1 MKKSELRQ
9 IIKEEISKVLNE
21 ENELNNVL
29 TQEDFNILESK
40 GFVIRFANPEH
51 KLFRIERKFGLPKA
65 DWRYLN
71 NLLQKKN
78 IPFEVK
84 LWRGEGDKGQSK
96 AIWIDTKYTNV
107 PNPKIDMD

>member
-29 TQEDFNILESK
+29 TQEDFNTLESK
-40 GFVIRFANPEH
+40 GFVITFTIPKH
-51 KLFRIERKFGLPKA
+51 KLFWIERKFGLPKA

-78 IPFEVK
+78 IPFEVEF
-84 LWRGEGDKGQSK
+84 WRGDGDKGQSK
-96 AIWIDTKYTNV
+96 EIWISTEYTNV
-107 PNPKIDMD
+107 PNPKSDMG